1 MEKIIWRNYKE
12 DSYSNPEW
20 AYDGIARPVS
30 WSLYGGRDEVETKT
44 THHKTATLGQI
55 KKKYDLKSFG
65 LWSKDIPDINKLQV
79 GDIIQLPHYVGR
91 NYYATGRNVSGAV
104 ELKVNELRTIT
115 ETKVVESSNGS
126 KRTHKSSRKVV
137 GLEYHSGIKF
147 YDLFRSSKR
156 RRYGSYYRTNDK
168 VTIWLTQQ
176 KLFNLFLMDGGLCP
190 LKREQKDCMVCDY

>member
-1 MEKIIWRNYKE
+1 MEKVKWNNRE

-44 THHKTATLGQI
+44 THNKTATLGQL
-55 KKKYDLKSFG
+55 KNKYDLKSFG
-65 LWSKDIPDINKLQV
+65 LWSKDIPDINKLNV
-79 GDIIQLPHYVGR
+79 GDIIQLPHYVGQH
-91 NYYATGRNVSGAV
+91 YYADGDKVSGSV
-104 ELKVNELRTIT
+104 ELIVKELRTIT

-137 GLEYHSGIKF
+137 AVQYHSGTKF

-156 RRYGSYYRTNDK
+156 RQYGSYYRTNDK

-176 KLFNLFLMDGGLCP
+176 KLFNLFLMDGGLCY
-190 LKREQKDCMVCDY
+190 LKRNKQDCMICDK

>member
-1 MEKIIWRNYKE
+1 MEKIKWHKI
-12 DSYSNPEW
+12 DSRYSNPEW
-20 AYDGIARPVS
+20 AKDGIASPVS

-44 THHKTATLGQI
+44 THIKSATLGQL

-65 LWSKDIPDINKLQV
+65 LWSNDIPDINKLQV
-79 GDIIQLPHYVGR
+79 GDIIHLPHYVGEM
-91 NYYATGRNVSGAV
+91 YYAHGDKYAGSVD
-104 ELKVNELRTIT
+104 LKVKELRTVT

-137 GLEYHSGIKF
+137 GLEYHSGTKF

-156 RRYGSYYRTNDK
+156 RQYGSYYRTNDK

-190 LKREQKDCMVCDY
+190 LKREEKDCSLCDN